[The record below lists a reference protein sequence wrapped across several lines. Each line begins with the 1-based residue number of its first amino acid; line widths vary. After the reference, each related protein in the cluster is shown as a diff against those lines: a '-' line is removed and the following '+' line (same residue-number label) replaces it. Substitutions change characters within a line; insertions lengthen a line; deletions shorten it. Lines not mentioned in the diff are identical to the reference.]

1 MVLLAISLIIIG
13 VVVGLL
19 GYQLFRL
26 LLPIAGLVA
35 GSIIGFTGVQGLFG
49 TGVTATT
56 IAVIVAVVFGL
67 VMALLSYLFFD
78 IALAVFL
85 GVLFASVFALF
96 GVALGLQENG
106 FVVALLSIAGFII
119 GLLMVSSVVT
129 SVNAVV
135 TVSGLLGAGYILA
148 GVFLLAGG
156 IEAQQL
162 LDSGVLKSL
171 AEEVGS
177 SFFWVLIWIGGG
189 VAFRY
194 FQMATLRYEVYPELM
209 YKESK

>member
-1 MVLLAISLIIIG
+1 MVLLAISLIVIG
-13 VVVGLL
+13 VTVGLL
-19 GYQLFRL
+19 GFQLFRV
-26 LLPIAGLVA
+26 LLPVAGLVA
-35 GSIIGFTGVQGLFG
+35 GIIIGFTGVQGLFG

-56 IAVIVAVVFGL
+56 IAVIAAVVFGL
-67 VMALLSYLFFD
+67 VMALLSYMFFD

-106 FVVALLSIAGFII
+106 FVVALLSVAGFII

-135 TVSGLLGAGYILA
+135 TVSGFLGAGYILA

-156 IEAQQL
+156 IETQQL
-162 LDSGVLKSL
+162 LDNGVLKSL
-171 AEEVGS
+171 AQEVGS

-209 YKESK
+209 YKES